1 MWLAWC
7 VCVCV
12 CVCVCDRVCL
22 VSVIGG
28 GVTFKPRAWP
38 CLLDVRM
45 RVDVQYV
52 VNTVCVC
59 DSVFGQCDRWS
70 FACAHTHTRAHT
82 HAGVCLDTPRAAQ
95 CALVISNAGTLHT
108 YTHTH
113 TRAHTHMQVFAS
125 TLPEQR
131 SVRWLYPM
139 PGHSTHTHIHTHTH
153 AHTHMQ
159 VFASTLPEQRS
170 VRWLYPM
177 PGHYTHTHIHTH
189 TRTHT
194 RAHTHAGV
202 CLDTPGAAQR
212 ALVISNAGT
221 LHTHIHTHTH
231 THTHTHAG
239 LCLDTPGA
247 AQRALVISN
256 AGTLHTH
263 THTHTHIHTHTCR
276 CLPRHSRSS
285 AACVGYIQCRDTPLQ
300 KMNIGWQILRRGCV
314 FPPCVCVCLCV
325 CVLFLTP
332 LWVMDN
338 KLAEF
343 CNVSV
348 CFLHVCL

>member
-139 PGHSTHTHIHTHTH
+139 PGHSTTEDEHRL
-153 AHTHMQ
+153 AD
-159 VFASTLPEQRS
+159 FAT
-170 VRWLYPM
+170 W
-177 PGHYTHTHIHTH
+177 
-189 TRTHT
+189 
-194 RAHTHAGV
+194 V
-202 CLDTPGAAQR
+202 C
-212 ALVISNAGT
+212 V
-221 LHTHIHTHTH
+221 
-231 THTHTHAG
+231 
-239 LCLDTPGA
+239 
-247 AQRALVISN
+247 
-256 AGTLHTH
+256 
-263 THTHTHIHTHTCR
+263 
-276 CLPRHSRSS
+276 SS
-285 AACVGYIQCRDTPLQ
+285 
-300 KMNIGWQILRRGCV
+300 M
-314 FPPCVCVCLCV
+314 CVCVSVCV
-325 CVLFLTP
+325 CF
-332 LWVMDN
+332 
-338 KLAEF
+338 
-343 CNVSV
+343 VSHT
-348 CFLHVCL
+348 LMGNG